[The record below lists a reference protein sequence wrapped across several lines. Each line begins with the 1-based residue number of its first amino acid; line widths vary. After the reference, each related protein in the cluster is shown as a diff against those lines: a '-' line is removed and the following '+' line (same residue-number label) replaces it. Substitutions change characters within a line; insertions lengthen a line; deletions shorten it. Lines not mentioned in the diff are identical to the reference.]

1 MTIELE
7 FQLVLYVGT
16 PRRTN
21 VRHCVINQCSYVVR
35 FVQNDG
41 TMVLESEG
49 DHEGMSLDER
59 RRQRE

>member
-1 MTIELE
+1 METESTPQMTLE
-7 FQLVLYVGT
+7 ID
-16 PRRTN
+16 N